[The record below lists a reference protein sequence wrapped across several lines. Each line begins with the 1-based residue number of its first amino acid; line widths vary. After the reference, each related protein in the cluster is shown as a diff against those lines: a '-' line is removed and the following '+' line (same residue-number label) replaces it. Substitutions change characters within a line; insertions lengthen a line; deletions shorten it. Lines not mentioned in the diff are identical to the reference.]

1 MNFLDIAIP
10 SKVGQHTDH
19 TANGITIR
27 CVKVARG
34 VYHAR
39 PEPQVCP
46 SPEGP
51 SFTRWGDAIQIRQDL
66 WHFYRHGSLPFNG
79 ATVA

>member
-1 MNFLDIAIP
+1 MKFLDIAIP
-10 SKVGQHTDH
+10 NRIGQHTDH
-19 TANGITIR
+19 VAHGVTIR
-27 CVKVARG
+27 CVKVSAG

-39 PEPQVCP
+39 PEPP
-46 SPEGP
+46 IGPNPEGP

-66 WHFYRHGSLPFNG
+66 WNFYQTGSLPFSG